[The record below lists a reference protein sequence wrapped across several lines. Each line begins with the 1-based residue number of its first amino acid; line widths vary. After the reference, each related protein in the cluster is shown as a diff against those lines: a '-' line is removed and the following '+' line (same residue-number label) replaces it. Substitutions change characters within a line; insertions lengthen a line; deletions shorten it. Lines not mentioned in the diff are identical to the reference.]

1 MPYYRLY
8 HLDPHTGHINRADE
22 LFAADDVAAMYD
34 LQQRQ
39 SAHPLEL
46 WERGRK
52 VGRIDATL
60 EAAGASLQRRVSER
74 S

>member
-22 LFAADDVAAMYD
+22 LFAADDVAAMHD

-39 SAHPLEL
+39 SGHPLEL

-60 EAAGASLQRRVSER
+60 DAAGTPLQRRVSER